1 VISTDTVGRQ
11 APGRKGATMTDVL
24 IRGVPDDVAGALDA
38 KARLLGIS
46 RTEYLRRELARIAT
60 SDAAPVT
67 ADSLRDFSATFSDL
81 GDTELMRRA
90 WE

>member
-1 VISTDTVGRQ
+1 MISIDTVGRQ

-38 KARLLGIS
+38 KARRLGIS
-46 RTEYLRRELARIAT
+46 RTEYLRRELARLAT
-60 SDAAPVT
+60 SDAGPVT
-67 ADSLRDFSATFSDL
+67 VDALRDFAATFSDL